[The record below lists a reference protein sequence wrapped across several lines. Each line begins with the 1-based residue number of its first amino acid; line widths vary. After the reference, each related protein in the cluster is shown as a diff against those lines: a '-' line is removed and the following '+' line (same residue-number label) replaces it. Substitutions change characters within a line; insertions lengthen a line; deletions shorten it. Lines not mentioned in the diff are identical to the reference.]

1 MNFASNC
8 YQHLQ
13 QAIAAG
19 FIWSI
24 PANVSRFENLTGCKV
39 REIDLNPNSQVPGF
53 YPDAAPQVIRAEFV
67 GFAGVGGEYLPGN
80 AFVLGGDS
88 IYDVSL
94 TKPSGMQV
102 CSLRESARVFES
114 PVNGKTYVL
123 GRTSGSQLGQ
133 TTDLAVGWGP
143 AANEI
148 ETVTNR
154 ERVVNG
160 VTSSWYSANQ
170 GALEVQFEDLPSVM
184 PLGSTYEIKIKK
196 VSLDYEEVAPQDLEI
211 GGDAGLL
218 AGLTREA
225 DQPGFAAIYTLRA
238 NNYERGMSE
247 LEFSFGLLGY
257 ESLGTVSREIQVGV
271 EYCRGPSSDWS
282 LDDPVFNLYR
292 IIETDPIQVQ
302 GEPISIEEGFLE
314 SVGWTQNR
322 WFALDPTEFPN
333 Q

>member
-24 PANVSRFENLTGCKV
+24 PSNVSRFENLTGCKV

-53 YPDAAPQVIRAEFV
+53 YPNAAPQVTRSEFV
-67 GFAGVGGEYLPGN
+67 GFASYGGENLSGN
-80 AFVLGGDS
+80 AFVLGGGS

-123 GRTSGSQLGQ
+123 GRTSGSHLGH

-148 ETVTNR
+148 ETVANV
-154 ERVVNG
+154 EQVVNG
-160 VTSSWYSANQ
+160 VTSSWYSASQ
-170 GALEVQFEDLPSVM
+170 GQLEVQFEDLPSVM
-184 PLGSTYEIKIKK
+184 PLGSTYEIRIKK
-196 VSLDYEEVAPQDLEI
+196 VYLDYEEVAPQDLEI
-211 GGDAGLL
+211 RSDAGLL

-225 DQPGFAAIYTLRA
+225 DQAGFAAIYTLRA
-238 NNYERGMSE
+238 NEYERGISE
-247 LEFSFGLLGY
+247 LEFSFALLGN
-257 ESLGTVSREIQVGV
+257 ESIGSVSKEIRVGV
-271 EYCRGPSSDWS
+271 DSCFGPPSDWS
-282 LDDPVFNLYR
+282 MEDPLSNLYR

-302 GEPISIEEGFLE
+302 GEPISIEEGFQE